1 MLYARKENRE
11 YKVDETSKKTYLAKG
26 FDIYNDKGEVVEKS
40 PLSKISVAEHEK
52 QVAEAVAEA
61 TKDAVSAE
69 ELKAKDDAIAQL
81 TEANKAKDEA
91 VADLKAKLTKAE
103 KELKA
108 AAK

>member
-1 MLYARKENRE
+1 MYFARKENRE
-11 YKVDETSKKTYLAKG
+11 YKVDEASKKTYLEKG
-26 FDIYNDKGEVVEKS
+26 FDIYNDKGEVVERS
-40 PLSKISVAEHEK
+40 PLSKITVAEHEK
-52 QVAEAVAEA
+52 KVADAVAEA
-61 TKDAVSAE
+61 TKGAVSAE

-91 VADLKAKLTKAE
+91 VADLKAKLAKAE